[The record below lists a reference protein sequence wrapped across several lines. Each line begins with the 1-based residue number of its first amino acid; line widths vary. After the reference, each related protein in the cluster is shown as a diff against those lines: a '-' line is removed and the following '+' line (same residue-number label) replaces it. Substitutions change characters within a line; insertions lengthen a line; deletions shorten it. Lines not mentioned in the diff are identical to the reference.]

1 MERNSE
7 KRIERIAVRL
17 ASSWIFSLTAVTLL
31 NLGNIKD
38 KAYGLDALPEGLAF
52 IALNFI
58 VVTFV
63 SFIPWFRQKVDYIV
77 LLVMSFF
84 AALVFTLRI
93 QEFIFSAALVA
104 ILCGITVFCF
114 GKGRLAVPESDLD
127 GKVSLSI
134 VVGAALFSALFI
146 GAFTV
151 FRYLSFSASNF
162 DFGIF
167 VNMFYNMKERFLPL
181 VTCERDT
188 LLSHFAVHLSPAY
201 YLLLPFY
208 MIFPSPVT
216 LLVLQAAVIV
226 SGVIPL
232 WLIIKKYKLPN
243 YALAFICVAYLLYP
257 ALTGGAFYDFHEN
270 KMLTALMLWMLY
282 FYEKRKIALMY
293 VFAALVCM
301 VKEDAPVY
309 IAVIGLYLLISK
321 KEYKHGSIIFLGAV
335 AYFAGAVAILNNFGK
350 GVMTW
355 RYGNISDNGFFGI
368 IAAVVTNPA
377 RIIYECLDG
386 EKILFL
392 FQMLL
397 PLLFLPLITNKI
409 SRYILLI
416 PFVLVNLMPDYGYQ
430 HSIYFQYTYGVSAL
444 LFYLTVVNLSDM
456 RDEFRK
462 MLPIAVAMSAVIT
475 YSATMASKTNYYRSY
490 VQSCDTRAAINEV
503 LNEIPKDAG
512 VTAST
517 FLLPHIANRDEIYQY
532 KSKNETEYIV
542 LDIRWMSE
550 TDKNTEFKSI
560 TNKGYRLVSIKEN
573 VIALFKKD

>member
-1 MERNSE
+1 
-7 KRIERIAVRL
+7 
-17 ASSWIFSLTAVTLL
+17 
-31 NLGNIKD
+31 
-38 KAYGLDALPEGLAF
+38 
-52 IALNFI
+52 
-58 VVTFV
+58 
-63 SFIPWFRQKVDYIV
+63 
-77 LLVMSFF
+77 
-84 AALVFTLRI
+84 
-93 QEFIFSAALVA
+93 
-104 ILCGITVFCF
+104 
-114 GKGRLAVPESDLD
+114 
-127 GKVSLSI
+127 
-134 VVGAALFSALFI
+134 
-146 GAFTV
+146 
-151 FRYLSFSASNF
+151 
-162 DFGIF
+162 
-167 VNMFYNMKERFLPL
+167 
-181 VTCERDT
+181 
-188 LLSHFAVHLSPAY
+188 
-201 YLLLPFY
+201 